1 MIDKRAYTQVYWF
14 INEMSDELKCKIPDK
29 IIQNIRNRMDKEY
42 EFEIDGNIEDIE
54 LMKDAEKIL
63 SVLYT
68 DYIATEEE
76 RKIIK
81 NKEKLKKENKEAIK
95 KIEIKEVF
103 QEIRKEEKSLI
114 EKKEEKWYEKFF
126 RNIKQIWKNLIN

>member
-81 NKEKLKKENKEAIK
+81 NKEKLIKENKESIK